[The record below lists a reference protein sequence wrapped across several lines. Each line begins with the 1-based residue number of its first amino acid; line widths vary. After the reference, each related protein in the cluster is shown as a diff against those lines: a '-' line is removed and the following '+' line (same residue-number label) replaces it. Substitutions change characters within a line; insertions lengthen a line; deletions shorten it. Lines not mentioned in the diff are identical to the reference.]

1 MQTQSACLTSFVV
14 FSGAITCNWT
24 CVSVTF
30 QLIDFERMIVVAQPL
45 NTTVFTT
52 SWRCQ
57 FAIQGRDWGDVL
69 RLLWNVFRATGT
81 ILTKIFCSCFLH
93 FTFLCIFWVHI
104 LFDSCHFVFYICHNW
119 HSSFFGCWTLPWRFL
134 FVYFSYV
141 LVQDII
147 LSFSATCKRKR
158 FFFLPLWNVVFP
170 FKAEKLYS
178 NFEKDF
184 EIKVCLFLALN
195 TTKMV
200 LKQWSKGQRCFVVV
214 PV

>member
-1 MQTQSACLTSFVV
+1 MPICNSRTRLRRCLSSALKCLSANWNHLNQDILFLFSSLEWGKKLSKTLFLLLSEGMLYCSFA
-14 FSGAITCNWT
+14 F
-24 CVSVTF
+24 
-30 QLIDFERMIVVAQPL
+30 
-45 NTTVFTT
+45 
-52 SWRCQ
+52 
-57 FAIQGRDWGDVL
+57 L
-69 RLLWNVFRATGT
+69 R
-81 ILTKIFCSCFLH
+81 
-93 FTFLCIFWVHI
+93 IFWVHI
-104 LFDSCHFVFYICHNW
+104 LFDSFHFVFYICHNW

-147 LSFSATCKRKR
+147 LSFSGTCKRKR
-158 FFFLPLWNVVFP
+158 FFFLPLWNVAFP
-170 FKAEKLYS
+170 FKAEKLYF